1 MRGSK
6 ILDVKEIDALAE
18 DLCLVILLD
27 AEPLARITPP
37 EARLK
42 QVLNWVARHDL
53 AATQQPRTA
62 YTPESTDLV
71 VALKAV

>member
-1 MRGSK
+1 MRGSE

-18 DLCLVILLD
+18 DLCLVILLYT
-27 AEPLARITPP
+27 EPLARITPP

-53 AATQQPRTA
+53 AATQRLAPHV
-62 YTPESTDLV
+62 PELTDLV
-71 VALKAV
+71 VAPKAA